1 MPIREIAVTNFKS
14 FQELTFAPDNFTL
27 IIGSN
32 ASGKS
37 NLIQVFKF
45 IRDIAKYGLNNAIS
59 LQGGVEYL
67 RNTLIGAQS
76 PLTFRILYVL
86 DEKRED
92 VIGLKD
98 TLPVTFEPYEILYE
112 FALTFAEKGEGYEIT
127 RDLLVITGTFA
138 LPGEDTRG
146 MGSISL
152 SRSNDSISYQVTP
165 PEEMNLRD
173 EEIFPHYFQRHELP
187 PAWLIMNLTLPVPG
201 IPPLERIFRGMKVF
215 DFDPWLLKRAVPIMG
230 KTELEKDGSNLAIVI
245 KNILEDP
252 AKKSE
257 FLTLIRDMLPFV
269 DEVAVEKFMD
279 MSLFLKLKEVYSK
292 NKYLPASVVS
302 DGTINIMALIIAL
315 SFEKRPVTV
324 IEEPER
330 NIHPYLISRLVEMLK
345 DASRTKQVIVTTH
358 NPEMVKHVH
367 LDDILLILRDKE
379 GFSRVIRPG
388 TKKEIRTF
396 LENEIGIEELFIQN
410 LLGME

>member
-1 MPIREIAVTNFKS
+1 
-14 FQELTFAPDNFTL
+14 
-27 IIGSN
+27 
-32 ASGKS
+32 
-37 NLIQVFKF
+37 
-45 IRDIAKYGLNNAIS
+45 
-59 LQGGVEYL
+59 
-67 RNTLIGAQS
+67 
-76 PLTFRILYVL
+76 
-86 DEKRED
+86 
-92 VIGLKD
+92 
-98 TLPVTFEPYEILYE
+98 
-112 FALTFAEKGEGYEIT
+112 
-127 RDLLVITGTFA
+127 
-138 LPGEDTRG
+138 
-146 MGSISL
+146 
-152 SRSNDSISYQVTP
+152 
-165 PEEMNLRD
+165 
-173 EEIFPHYFQRHELP
+173 
-187 PAWLIMNLTLPVPG
+187 MNLTLPVPG

-279 MSLFLKLKEVYSK
+279 MSLFLKLKEVYSR

-315 SFEKRPVTV
+315 YFEKRPVTV

-367 LDDILLILRDKE
+367 LDDILLVSRDKE
-379 GFSRVIRPG
+379 GFSRVARPG
-388 TKKEIRTF
+388 TKKEIRAF
-396 LENEIGIEELFIQN
+396 LEHDIGIEDLFIQN